1 MEELPLHVTRP
12 SESVFCIL
20 SKVDYESKSHQEIQ
34 DLLRQKHI
42 VVTAGAPFHPMKFDE
57 DGLETL
63 KALDATID
71 IQGNIF
77 MKYRLLE

>member
-1 MEELPLHVTRP
+1 MEGLPLHVAQP
-12 SESVFCIL
+12 SKSDFCIL
-20 SKVDYESKSHQEIQ
+20 SNADYESKSDKEIQ

-42 VVTAGAPFHPMKFDE
+42 VVTGIPFRPRMKFDE

-71 IQGNIF
+71 IQGNVFI
-77 MKYRLLE
+77 K

>member
-1 MEELPLHVTRP
+1 VEELPLHVARP
-12 SESVFCIL
+12 SESVFRIL
-20 SKVDYESKSHQEIQ
+20 SNADYESKSPQEIQ

-42 VVTAGAPFHPMKFDE
+42 IVTGIPSHPMKFDE

-71 IQGNIF
+71 IQGNIL
-77 MKYRLLE
+77 MK